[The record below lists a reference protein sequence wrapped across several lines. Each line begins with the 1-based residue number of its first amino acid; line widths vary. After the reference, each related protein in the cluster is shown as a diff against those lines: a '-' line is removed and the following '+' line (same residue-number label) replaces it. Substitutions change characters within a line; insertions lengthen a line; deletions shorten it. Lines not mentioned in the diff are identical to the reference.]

1 MVNPLLLLGKMA
13 FQAALSRVQLPIAFH
28 IQHANGKRR
37 ACIGMIFAAA
47 QIHALILIQLRLR
60 PHP

>member
-1 MVNPLLLLGKMA
+1 MVNPWLLLGKAA
-13 FQAALSRVQLPIAFH
+13 FQAALSRVSLPIGFH